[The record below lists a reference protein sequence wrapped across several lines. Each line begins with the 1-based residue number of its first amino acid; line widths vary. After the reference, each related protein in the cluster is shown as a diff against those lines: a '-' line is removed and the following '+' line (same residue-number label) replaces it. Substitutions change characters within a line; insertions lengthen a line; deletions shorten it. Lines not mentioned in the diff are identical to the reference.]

1 MQALNAPTLPNPTTG
16 SARQLPPT
24 SRRSFTLRPFLHFP
38 VMSPFWLL
46 AWAVFVSLCWLL
58 PVTSPPWSTFP
69 SETWMA
75 MVSLLA
81 LFAVLL
87 RVRTPITWHGITC
100 LVAALTLL
108 PWLQLWL
115 GLLPYGGQAWM
126 SSLYLLGLLLAMLT
140 GALWEPAAPLQLAHA
155 LFLAILIASIGSV
168 AIQLYAWLGLSVNGN
183 WGVFFTGLDSV
194 RPAGNLGQPN
204 QLATLLLWGLIACIW
219 GTLHGAIRGRTSLLV
234 AAFLLVGLALTQ
246 SRTGLLVATLML
258 IALWSWRRLWPDEKL
273 HLAAT
278 ALYLYYLS
286 LPPLLKAL
294 NIALLLGQDSD
305 YFRLQEQSAHRLHA
319 WRMFLQAALERPWF
333 GYGWTETNS
342 AQMAVADRFPG
353 LESIFSHSHNLVV
366 DLILWTGL
374 PLGLFIAA
382 VLVRWFWLKV
392 FAVNRAEEALLL
404 MLVGVVATHAMLEF
418 PLQYAYF
425 LLPTG
430 LVIGILNARLADRV
444 LCVTS
449 RWVFLCLGLMGA
461 AATAVTVRDYV
472 QVEASY
478 SLLRIEQGPI
488 GEGRRPMGGPPDV
501 WVLSQMREWI
511 KQSRAKARAQMSPHE
526 MEEFETITRH
536 FPSLSFAYRQAVAL
550 ALNGQPEEARAWL
563 GKICK
568 FTDEREC
575 QLARLTW
582 ERESPA
588 DARTASIKW
597 PQ

>member
-1 MQALNAPTLPNPTTG
+1 M
-16 SARQLPPT
+16 
-24 SRRSFTLRPFLHFP
+24 
-38 VMSPFWLL
+38 
-46 AWAVFVSLCWLL
+46 
-58 PVTSPPWSTFP
+58 
-69 SETWMA
+69 
-75 MVSLLA
+75 SLLA
-81 LFAVLL
+81 VFALLL
-87 RVRTPITWHGITC
+87 RVRTPVIWHGITC
-100 LVAALTLL
+100 LVAALTAL

-115 GLLPYGGQAWM
+115 GLLPYAGQAWM
-126 SSLYLLGLLLAMLT
+126 SSLYLLGFLLAMLT
-140 GALWEPAAPLQLAHA
+140 GAQWERAAPLQLAHA
-155 LFLAILIASIGSV
+155 LFLAILIACIGSV

-183 WGVFFTGLDSV
+183 WGVLFTGLDSV

-204 QLATLLLWGLIACIW
+204 QLATLLLWGLTACIW
-219 GTLHGAIRGRTSLLV
+219 GVLHGAIRGRTSLIV

-258 IALWSWRRLWPDEKL
+258 IALWSWRRLWPVKNL
-273 HLAAT
+273 HLAGT

-305 YFRLQEQSAHRLHA
+305 YFRLQEQSDHRRRA
-319 WRMFLQAALERPWF
+319 WRMFLQAALEHPWF

-342 AQMAVADRFPG
+342 AQIAVADQFPSLG
-353 LESIFSHSHNLVV
+353 SIFSHSHNLLV

-374 PLGLFIAA
+374 PLGLLIVV
-382 VLVRWFWLKV
+382 VLARWFWLKIV
-392 FAVNRAEEALLL
+392 AVNRAEEALLL
-404 MLVGVVATHAMLEF
+404 ILVGVVATHAMLEF

-430 LVIGILNARLADRV
+430 FVIGILNSRLADRV
-444 LCVTS
+444 WWVAP
-449 RWVFLCLGLMGA
+449 RWVYLCLALMGV
-461 AATAVTVRDYV
+461 AATAVTVRDYA

-501 WVLSQMREWI
+501 WVLSHMREWI
-511 KQSRAKARAQMSPHE
+511 KQSRLKARAQMSPHD

-550 ALNGQPEEARAWL
+550 ALNGQPQEARLWL

-575 QLARLTW
+575 QLARRTW

>member
-1 MQALNAPTLPNPTTG
+1 
-16 SARQLPPT
+16 
-24 SRRSFTLRPFLHFP
+24 
-38 VMSPFWLL
+38 MSPLWLIT
-46 AWAVFVSLCWLL
+46 WGVSVSLCWLL

-69 SETWMA
+69 SDAWTA
-75 MVSLLA
+75 VVSLLA
-81 LFAVLL
+81 VFASLL
-87 RVRTPITWHGITC
+87 RVRTPVIWHGITC
-100 LVAALTLL
+100 LVAALTAL

-115 GLLPYGGQAWM
+115 GLLPYAGQAWM
-126 SSLYLLGLLLAMLT
+126 SSLYLLGFLLAMLT
-140 GALWEPAAPLQLAHA
+140 GAQWERAASLQLAHA
-155 LFLAILIASIGSV
+155 LFLAILIACIGSV

-183 WGVFFTGLDSV
+183 WGVLFTGLDSV

-204 QLATLLLWGLIACIW
+204 QLATLLLWGLTACIW
-219 GTLHGAIRGRTSLLV
+219 GVLHGAIRGRTSLIV

-258 IALWSWRRLWPDEKL
+258 IALWSWRRLWPVKNL
-273 HLAAT
+273 HLAGT

-305 YFRLQEQSAHRLHA
+305 YFRLQEQSDLRLRA
-319 WRMFLQAALERPWF
+319 WLMFLQAALEHPWF

-342 AQMAVADRFPG
+342 AQIAVADQFPSLG
-353 LESIFSHSHNLVV
+353 SIFSHSHNLLV

-374 PLGLFIAA
+374 PLGLLIAV
-382 VLVRWFWLKV
+382 VLARWFWLKIV
-392 FAVNRAEEALLL
+392 AVNRAEEALLL
-404 MLVGVVATHAMLEF
+404 ILVGVVATHAMLEF

-430 LVIGILNARLADRV
+430 FVIGILNSRLADRV
-444 LCVTS
+444 WWVAP
-449 RWVFLCLGLMGA
+449 RWVYLCLALMGV
-461 AATAVTVRDYV
+461 AATAVTVRDYA

-501 WVLSQMREWI
+501 WVLSHMREWI
-511 KQSRAKARAQMSPHE
+511 KQSRLKARAQMSPHD

-550 ALNGQPEEARAWL
+550 ALNGQPQEARLWL

-575 QLARLTW
+575 QLARRTW